1 MKGITYDEYSYAP
14 VETGQVFVA
23 STDGLWETVDPKG
36 EMFGINRL
44 RKLIRRY
51 ANLPATQISKRISI
65 DLEAFR
71 RGSKQ
76 SDDIAF
82 VVIKVL

>member
-1 MKGITYDEYSYAP
+1 
-14 VETGQVFVA
+14 V
-23 STDGLWETVDPKG
+23 STDGIWETVDPNG

-44 RKLIRRY
+44 REIIRRY
-51 ANLPATQISKRISI
+51 AHLSAEQISKRISG

-71 RGSKQ
+71 GESKQ